1 VSCFERIV
9 RRVPGFAGYSDAR
22 HRRSS
27 DRALRQFVATRIDRI
42 VPELHVAAKEASQTV
57 AAEIGD
63 VIDDLESIRCDL
75 SHADRDYA
83 GFFTD
88 CAWDRVDVLG
98 PVYARDDQ
106 IVETLVVLSVSIEEG
121 NFTPP
126 HLGREVR
133 HLHRTLSERSSAMLT
148 LAQSWSLQCRPA

>member
-1 VSCFERIV
+1 MAGFKQIV
-9 RRVPGFAGYSDAR
+9 RRVPGFSGYSDAR
-22 HRRSS
+22 HRRRS
-27 DRALRQFVATRIDRI
+27 DRALRQFVAARIDRI
-42 VPELHVAAKEASQTV
+42 VSDLQVAAKSASQTL

-75 SHADRDYA
+75 GQADRDYA
-83 GFFTD
+83 GFFAD

-98 PVYARDDQ
+98 PVYARDEQ

-133 HLHRTLSERSSAMLT
+133 HLHRTLSERSNAILT
-148 LAQSWSLQCRPA
+148 LAQGGALHCDSS